1 MMRRQVGGKE
11 LASPRNPNLVLTRFT
26 RLPEERD
33 RCLRLWDLD
42 DEEKEEKTGM
52 KEETV
57 MGKLPKRSFSF
68 SLTQLR
74 RTLSS
79 AKVETFRG
87 GERRED
93 TGGWGWKG
101 EEVAEQAEGGSGR
114 EGGFLGREDGLG
126 ARRVGARAEDEI
138 DRQGHSPSS
147 LHSRFERDFVRKPRR
162 LLEVDETMEEKE
174 DDFMKEK
181 EENFVKEEKERLLP
195 RVIQGQQ
202 NNSDDWVWS
211 MTTYII

>member
-1 MMRRQVGGKE
+1 MMRRQVVGRE
-11 LASPRNPNLVLTRFT
+11 LASPRNPNLVLTRFR

-33 RCLRLWDLD
+33 RCLRLWDLE
-42 DEEKEEKTGM
+42 DEEKEEKGV
-52 KEETV
+52 KKV

-87 GERRED
+87 GDGRED
-93 TGGWGWKG
+93 TGWGTQG
-101 EEVAEQAEGGSGR
+101 ELVAEQAEDGLGR
-114 EGGFLGREDGLG
+114 EERFLGREDGLG
-126 ARRVGARAEDEI
+126 ARKVGARAEDEI
-138 DRQGHSPSS
+138 DRQGHSPNS

-162 LLEVDETMEEKE
+162 LLEVDETNEEKE
-174 DDFMKEK
+174 ENFMK
-181 EENFVKEEKERLLP
+181 EENFVKEEKEERLLP

-211 MTTYII
+211 MSTYII

>member
-1 MMRRQVGGKE
+1 MRRQVVGRE
-11 LASPRNPNLVLTRFT
+11 LASPRNPNLVLTRFR

-33 RCLRLWDLD
+33 RCLRLWDLE
-42 DEEKEEKTGM
+42 DEVKGE

-93 TGGWGWKG
+93 MGGWGTKG
-101 EEVAEQAEGGSGR
+101 EVAEEARDGEDG
-114 EGGFLGREDGLG
+114 LGREDGLG
-126 ARRVGARAEDEI
+126 ARKVGPRAEDEI
-138 DRQGHSPSS
+138 DRQGHSPNS

-162 LLEVDETMEEKE
+162 LLEVDETKEEN
-174 DDFMKEK
+174 FMK
-181 EENFVKEEKERLLP
+181 EENFVKEEKEERLLP

-211 MTTYII
+211 MSTYII

>member
-1 MMRRQVGGKE
+1 MMRRQVVGRE
-11 LASPRNPNLVLTRFT
+11 LASPRNPNLVLTRFR

-33 RCLRLWDLD
+33 RCLRLWDLE
-42 DEEKEEKTGM
+42 DEEVGEKGEKET
-52 KEETV
+52 TV
-57 MGKLPKRSFSF
+57 GKLPKRSFSF

-93 TGGWGWKG
+93 RGVGGGWGTKCD
-101 EEVAEQAEGGSGR
+101 VAEQAGDEEVG
-114 EGGFLGREDGLG
+114 GREDGLG
-126 ARRVGARAEDEI
+126 ARKVGPRAEDEI

-147 LHSRFERDFVRKPRR
+147 LHSRFERDFIRKPRR
-162 LLEVDETMEEKE
+162 LLEVAEAEEKVEEKKIFLKEEEKE
-174 DDFMKEK
+174 
-181 EENFVKEEKERLLP
+181 ERLLP
-195 RVIQGQQ
+195 RVIQGQ

-211 MTTYII
+211 MSTYII